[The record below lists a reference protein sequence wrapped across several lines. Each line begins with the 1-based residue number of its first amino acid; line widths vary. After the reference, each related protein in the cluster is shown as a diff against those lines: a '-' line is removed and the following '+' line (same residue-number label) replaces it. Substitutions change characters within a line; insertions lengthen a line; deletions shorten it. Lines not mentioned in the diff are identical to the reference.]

1 MEDPEIIE
9 PFSFEQA
16 VDFLND
22 KGVTGTCFSCGADA
36 AGWELTASLE
46 GSDGKPTGRYRGLPT
61 TDENNR
67 LYANVEPI
75 IVVTC
80 NNCGFVKIHSLAKI
94 REICKAEAK

>member
-1 MEDPEIIE
+1 MEDSQITE

-16 VDFLND
+16 VDFLIN
-22 KGVTGTCFSCGADA
+22 KGVSGVCFSCSAE
-36 AGWELTASLE
+36 AGWELVASFE

-75 IVVTC
+75 IMVTC